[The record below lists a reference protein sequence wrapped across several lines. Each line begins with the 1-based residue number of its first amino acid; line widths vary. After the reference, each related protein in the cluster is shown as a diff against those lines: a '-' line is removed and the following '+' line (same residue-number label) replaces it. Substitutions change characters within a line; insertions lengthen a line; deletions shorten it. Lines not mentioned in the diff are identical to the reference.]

1 MLRRESERVS
11 FNMRNNLLLSLLLSL
26 TTTTRAA
33 VKDEDQGKLKI
44 FPSDNELVLRN
55 FDDGTYK

>member
-55 FDDGTYK
+55 FEDGTYK